1 MESDG
6 KTGVSGDALFFPAWH
21 RQILFCFF
29 VPSRIPLQYER
40 DDGNYNEDYYEP
52 FCDFHGETGYSL
64 QAQYK
69 KNQSKYKENYRK
81 ID

>member
-1 MESDG
+1 MRRYTIFSCMASPDP
-6 KTGVSGDALFFPAWH
+6 S
-21 RQILFCFF
+21 CFF
-29 VPSRIPLQYER
+29 VPSRIPLQYKR

-69 KNQSKYKENYRK
+69 KNQSKY
-81 ID
+81 